1 MTCLPEESRTIYCS
15 KDNRQEK
22 TFEALD
28 WLAAMTS
35 HLPNQGQ
42 QMVRYYEHEQREQF
56 PQLPAGGSERISS
69 HPETPFPVDRRMAIF
84 AKGRLCRPV
93 DRRMAIFAKG
103 RLSASGRSAVPIFWR
118 DSLPGVGQDAFS

>member
-1 MTCLPEESRTIYCS
+1 MIFFPVRADENNGAPTSRSSGLTE
-15 KDNRQEK
+15 DLE
-22 TFEALD
+22 
-28 WLAAMTS
+28 
-35 HLPNQGQ
+35 QGQ
-42 QMVRYYEHEQREQF
+42 RASS
-56 PQLPAGGSERISS
+56 PQLTAWVSERISS
-69 HPETPFPVDRRMAIF
+69 HPERPFPVDRRMAIL